1 MLHTDFIS
9 GISTCRLNKIVVWL
23 TIDKRMFGTTHCLK
37 ANKKSPGGYVR
48 YEYIWFV
55 IGSEHT
61 LIILVVS
68 CCCCS
73 CCCCCC
79 CCYLE
84 QWTCVLIYGFVSFL
98 LNHCIFLWLR
108 NKTSVPVF
116 YRRIKTRYELGV
128 WIKARVRYNTHRT
141 SWEYEL
147 KRVRYNTHRTSTD
160 ILLFYYKTARPIVPL

>member
-1 MLHTDFIS
+1 MLKVTFFSTFKFYAEMLHTDFIS

-73 CCCCCC
+73 SSCCC

-84 QWTCVLIYGFVSFL
+84 QWTRVLIYGFVSFL

-141 SWEYEL
+141 S
-147 KRVRYNTHRTSTD
+147 TD